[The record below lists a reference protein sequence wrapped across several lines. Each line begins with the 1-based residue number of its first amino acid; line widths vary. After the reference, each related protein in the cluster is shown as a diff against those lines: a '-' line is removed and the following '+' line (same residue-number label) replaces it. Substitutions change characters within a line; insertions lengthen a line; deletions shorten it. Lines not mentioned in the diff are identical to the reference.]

1 MSAYARTTPM
11 NNFLAMQ
18 TKLSPERIP
27 SVYEQPGWQHGLSK
41 LLCVCRV
48 GILTFSVLAFFAF
61 SIFSP

>member
-1 MSAYARTTPM
+1 M